1 MATPATQTGRK
12 FIDCSEHPSDANC
25 TLRISGREDEVLDAA
40 MAHAAAVH
48 GHPDTLESREQ
59 LRGMLKDE

>member
-12 FIDCSEHPSDANC
+12 FIDCREHPSDANC
-25 TLRISGREDEVLDAA
+25 TLKLSGTEDEVLDAA
-40 MAHAAAVH
+40 MAHATAVH
-48 GHPDTLESREQ
+48 GHPNTPESREQ